1 MGKFSD
7 LLVRAS
13 CLSGTVFDV
22 AMLLEV
28 EPDQVYR
35 WIAGVDLPADKHID
49 KLTTC
54 LDSILRPHG

>member
-1 MGKFSD
+1 M
-7 LLVRAS
+7 
-13 CLSGTVFDV
+13 SGTVFDV

-49 KLTTC
+49 KLTTR
-54 LDSILRPHG
+54 LDSILCPHS